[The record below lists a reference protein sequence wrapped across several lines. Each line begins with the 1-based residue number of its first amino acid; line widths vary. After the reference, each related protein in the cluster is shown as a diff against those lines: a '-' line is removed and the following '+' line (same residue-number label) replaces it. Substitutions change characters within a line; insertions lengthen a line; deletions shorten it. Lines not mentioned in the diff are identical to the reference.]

1 MYEINNLKDQLSD
14 KFEIKDLGASNKILC
29 LDVHRDQNV
38 DNLYLSQKKSILRR
52 YLNVLVCKTTKPL
65 SISLVALLRLSS
77 ALSPEIKK
85 EKEHMSGVPYTSV
98 VGSIVYVM
106 ICTCSNISYDVNIV
120 NKFMENPSKVH
131 QQIVK

>member
-1 MYEINNLKDQLSD
+1 VHPIRFYVWIYT
-14 KFEIKDLGASNKILC
+14 EIKTLITYTYHK
-29 LDVHRDQNV
+29 R
-38 DNLYLSQKKSILRR
+38 SILRR

-65 SISLVALLRLSS
+65 SISLVALLRLSLT
-77 ALSPEIKK
+77 LSPEIKK

-106 ICTCSNISYDVNIV
+106 ICTCPNISHAVNMV
-120 NKFMENPSKVH
+120 DKFIENPSKVH